1 MQNGKDKPISREAR
15 ARQELRTTMLE
26 ENVDEKV
33 MYIVYMSIDQAI
45 GRAPYKIYI
54 GCLVY
59 GNRGVLYIYVQ
70 D

>member
-1 MQNGKDKPISREAR
+1 MKK
-15 ARQELRTTMLE
+15 
-26 ENVDEKV
+26 VDV
-33 MYIVYMSIDQAI
+33 FLCLSIDQAI